1 MRWRHP
7 ADKMR
12 PLLLQTHH
20 LFGSGLIG
28 SLNGRCLFFPLLGNL
43 KILAVITTHI
53 ARSDKQIAHPACPHQ
68 RRFLAK
74 MQDAG

>member
-1 MRWRHP
+1 
-7 ADKMR
+7 
-12 PLLLQTHH
+12 
-20 LFGSGLIG
+20 LIG

-53 ARSDKQIAHPACPHQ
+53 ARGDKQIAHPTRPHQ